1 MEGEFYHKD
10 IFGTVVDANFGE
22 DTEEKAPISSKK
34 GKFFPDFAF
43 TDAISARNKKEAWIE
58 YQREMASGLVAEQL
72 FWSVAKQVRNLILA
86 KRTKTAA
93 EADLNPF
100 VYKKLK
106 SGSEKY
112 SQEELV
118 QMSEDLVVGYHN
130 ARRGIG
136 EIETLLEK
144 FLLSL

>member
-1 MEGEFYHKD
+1 MEEEFYHKD
-10 IFGTVVDANFGE
+10 LFGTEVDISFAE
-22 DTEEKAPISSKK
+22 PAEEKLPVGKK
-34 GKFFPDFAF
+34 QKFFPDFAF